1 MGQLSVIIRSR
12 FLIDTV
18 GLNKVQGKPF
28 SVAEVEA
35 KIDELLPKK

>member
-1 MGQLSVIIRSR
+1 
-12 FLIDTV
+12 LIDTV